1 MGRFDGKT
9 ALVTGSSSGIGA
21 GTAYDMA
28 AEGADIIV
36 HYNSGKERAEKMVE
50 RIKALGRNAI
60 ALQANVRKPAEIKKL
75 VDAAVAAFGRI
86 DILVNCAGKFDD
98 FYNYSNMTEELWNA
112 VMETNVNG
120 TYWFCKYV
128 TDYMVAQ
135 GKGVIVTVA
144 SAAGVMSNGGGPAY
158 TTSKWAMIG
167 MMKNLTAELGRKG
180 IRANTICPGLVATP
194 MVADLMASPEFMHS
208 INGTPAGRIA
218 QVDDL
223 SKLIRFLASDDAEY
237 IHGDAI
243 LIDGG
248 LVTGGGHNFKD

>member
-1 MGRFDGKT
+1 MGRFDGKI

-28 AEGADIIV
+28 AEGADIII

-50 RIKALGRNAI
+50 KIKAL
-60 ALQANVRKPAEIKKL
+60 
-75 VDAAVAAFGRI
+75 
-86 DILVNCAGKFDD
+86 
-98 FYNYSNMTEELWNA
+98 
-112 VMETNVNG
+112 
-120 TYWFCKYV
+120 
-128 TDYMVAQ
+128 
-135 GKGVIVTVA
+135 
-144 SAAGVMSNGGGPAY
+144 
-158 TTSKWAMIG
+158 
-167 MMKNLTAELGRKG
+167 
-180 IRANTICPGLVATP
+180 GLVATP

-237 IHGDAI
+237 IHGEAI

-248 LVTGGGHNFKD
+248 LVAGGGHNFKD